1 MEARSTPLAAEFP
14 MPGCRQACLIDSSRP
29 FPEFADSD
37 IVGPGSL
44 NHSGMSYHD
53 SASPPSLSNDHS
65 HHYSGTMRASLP
77 DETALFVANYLHQLR
92 LKFGM
97 DMTLDR
103 AIQICI
109 GQWDTPDPKPTHAQM
124 GRDHLVS
131 NYSSPSTSVQ
141 SSRSTRQSTPSD
153 RVYFRSGAIAQT
165 DHEIF
170 QDGGRLKV
178 RCYEGSCSGNA
189 LMKDNFV
196 RHLRRKLSRTAY
208 DRQFLYPERGGKL
221 MSVNTIMKDHVET
234 RGSPARIYELQD
246 RLEHHEDDDKKSGY
260 YPHQLRSTVDNEML
274 YRDFEQTQTLG
285 DMTITCQGMF
295 IMDELN
301 ETYKTCKGAQLAR
314 KPIRDNGKDDRKV
327 RAWMRMRI
335 MTREGVKE

>member
-14 MPGCRQACLIDSSRP
+14 MPGCRQVCLIDSPGP
-29 FPEFADSD
+29 FPEFMDSD
-37 IVGPGSL
+37 IVGPGLLS
-44 NHSGMSYHD
+44 HSDMSYQD
-53 SASPPSLSNDHS
+53 STSPPSLSNDHS

-124 GRDHLVS
+124 GRDHFVS

-141 SSRSTRQSTPSD
+141 SSRSTRQSIPSD

-196 RHLRRKLSRTAY
+196 RHHYGGSTDAQLRRKLSRTGY
-208 DRQFLYPERGGKL
+208 DGQFLYPEREVDVL
-221 MSVNTIMKDHVET
+221 MNYARSVQKPVCLGYHDCE
-234 RGSPARIYELQD
+234 
-246 RLEHHEDDDKKSGY
+246 EHHEDDDKKSGY
-260 YPHQLRSTVDNEML
+260 CPHKLRSTVDNEML
-274 YRDFEQTQTLG
+274 YRDLEQTQTLG
-285 DMTITCQGMF
+285 DMTITCQDIF
-295 IMDELN
+295 IMVLRLGGQECAEGN
-301 ETYKTCKGAQLAR
+301 KTSLDSYMLG
-314 KPIRDNGKDDRKV
+314 
-327 RAWMRMRI
+327 
-335 MTREGVKE
+335 

>member
-1 MEARSTPLAAEFP
+1 MCLKQTNEINLLSPPIMEARSTPLAAEFP
-14 MPGCRQACLIDSSRP
+14 MPGCRQVCLIDSPGP
-29 FPEFADSD
+29 FPEFMDSD
-37 IVGPGSL
+37 IVGPGLL
-44 NHSGMSYHD
+44 NHSDMSYQD
-53 SASPPSLSNDHS
+53 STSPPSYYNNHHPLNSLEENTCPDSDCLSNDHS

-124 GRDHLVS
+124 GRDHFVS

-141 SSRSTRQSTPSD
+141 SSGSTRQSIPSD

-196 RHLRRKLSRTAY
+196 RHVR
-208 DRQFLYPERGGKL
+208 
-221 MSVNTIMKDHVET
+221 
-234 RGSPARIYELQD
+234 
-246 RLEHHEDDDKKSGY
+246 EHH
-260 YPHQLRSTVDNEML
+260 
-274 YRDFEQTQTLG
+274 LG
-285 DMTITCQGMF
+285 RKRKTGGSSIQRVNLGM
-295 IMDELN
+295 
-301 ETYKTCKGAQLAR
+301 K
-314 KPIRDNGKDDRKV
+314 
-327 RAWMRMRI
+327 
-335 MTREGVKE
+335 